1 MEKFLPTADSLL
13 ELDRKSVEDCLM
25 FVCDF
30 TWHYFTAVGSS
41 LRLRSANSLMMELF
55 RLDVVYEFDVNVAER
70 LRTAWQRGLAVAYNA
85 GDPELGQ
92 YVDRLLAIVVASV
105 GECSQVYRLSEI
117 VSGLW
122 HTAAVSSSQPF
133 NLGIMKQ
140 ALSSSSSALLQSPSL
155 LALVL
160 DHSLFVHSV
169 DGLQPSTTAEGLHDA
184 RAVAL
189 AALTARF
196 LLTSWKTE
204 QLSSCHTETAAA
216 AADNNDD
223 GDDDDDLTVAKSSTN
238 EVVNSLNVEML
249 VDIALAVVCIQATQ
263 AYVSQLLLP
272 HKELQQDFSQLI
284 GRLNNMEA
292 EYLIGHAMQQSMA
305 SGGVWSLVLDV
316 ILRQLELCN
325 KELVQQNLPTD
336 PDEFVPLTLSN
347 VSTLCV
353 VLPRMSRDTQRHV
366 AEIMVAL
373 LLTCDVDKIAAFDGK
388 CVYVS

>member
-1 MEKFLPTADSLL
+1 MMEKFLPTADSLL
-13 ELDRKSVEDCLM
+13 DLDRKSVEDCLI

-55 RLDVVYEFDVNVAER
+55 RLDVVYEFHVNVAER
-70 LRTAWQRGLAVAYNA
+70 LRTAWQRGLAVAYSA

-92 YVDRLLAIVVASV
+92 YVDRMLAIVVASV

-122 HTAAVSSSQPF
+122 HTAAVASSQPL
-133 NLGIMKQ
+133 NLSVMKQ
-140 ALSSSSSALLQSPSL
+140 ALSSSSSVLLQSPSL

-160 DHSLFVHSV
+160 NHSLFIHSL
-169 DGLQPSTTAEGLHDA
+169 DALQPSTTAEGLHDA

-196 LLTSWKTE
+196 LLTSWKPV
-204 QLSSCHTETAAA
+204 QLSSCHTETPAA

-223 GDDDDDLTVAKSSTN
+223 GDDLTVAKISTS
-238 EVVNSLNVEML
+238 EDVNSLNVEML
-249 VDIALAVVCIQATQ
+249 VDIALAIVCIQAAQ

-284 GRLNNMEA
+284 GRLSNMEA
-292 EYLIGHAMQQSMA
+292 EYLIGHAMEQSMA
-305 SGGVWSLVLDV
+305 NGGVWSLVLDV
-316 ILRQLELCN
+316 ILRRLELCN
-325 KELVQQNLPTD
+325 KELVDRNLPTD

-353 VLPRMSRDTQRHV
+353 ILSRMSRDTQRHV

-373 LLTCDVDKIAAFDGK
+373 LLTCDVDKIAAFDGE